1 MAVWIFRL
9 EKFTTVAF
17 RAFIDDSY
25 LWTSILHLN
34 DLKAAVDRTIHWD
47 SLSGHFLNQDKCE
60 IFATRK
66 PKPGEICKLHFP
78 R

>member
-47 SLSGHFLNQDKCE
+47 SLSGQFLNQDKCE